1 MAKSKS
7 FFGLRRGSTKTLTF
21 QVNAGKQITKDRV
34 EIVKNPR
41 TLSQMTQRM
50 VMATA
55 SAAYTGM
62 KQICNHSF
70 EGVSYGQESM
80 SKFISINAKLL
91 RDNLSAQTSQ
101 FGYNEYRDRGI
112 KVGAYQLSDGTL
124 PTPTIAYTT
133 SSGTAYISLVM
144 NSDDTEGTG
153 TANQVASLLGL
164 TLGDMAT
171 VCMLFGNKHADGYN
185 FGYVRIRFK
194 KEGSVTL
201 TSQNVNEYFD
211 IEADLNIM
219 EIIVTGKAINVTLN
233 NVDIA
238 DTSGIATAVIYSRQ
252 GATGWL
258 RNKAVL
264 SIPAGMAIAPT
275 ASTAINTYPVG
286 TDYVLNG
293 GAVE

>member
-41 TLSQMTQRM
+41 TQSQMTQRM

-55 SAAYTGM
+55 SAAYTAM

-91 RDNLSAQTSQ
+91 RENLSAQSSQ
-101 FGYNEYRDRGI
+101 FGYNEYRDRGL

-124 PTPTIAYTT
+124 PTPAFDYTA
-133 SSGTAYISLVM
+133 SSGDGSIELILMPGSA
-144 NSDDTEGTG
+144 GT
-153 TANQVASLLGL
+153 TTTVNEFASYMGL
-164 TLGDMAT
+164 SIGEMAT
-171 VCMLFGNKHADGYN
+171 ICVLFGNAAANGYN
-185 FGYVRIRFK
+185 FGYVRVRFK
-194 KEGSVTL
+194 QESTAALTL
-201 TSQNVNEYFD
+201 QTFQSSFD
-211 IEADLNIM
+211 IESSM
-219 EIIVTGKAINVTLN
+219 EIDTIEVDGGAVTVNLT

-238 DTSGIATAVIYSRQ
+238 DTSGIAKAPIYSRQ

-258 RNKAVL
+258 RSKAVL
-264 SIPAGMAIAPT
+264 SIPNGMVIAPT
-275 ASTAINTYPVG
+275 ASAAIATYPVG

-293 GAVE
+293 GAIE